1 MVFRMELAVRTR
13 KFHSGFACEYMRGD
27 YASLVGSWRGLVRSF
42 QGSTPQTM
50 LPQTY
55 IVWGKGKAAGFR
67 SGGFAVSDKRT
78 ANPQPYH
85 PGSREPRS
93 AFGFVRLAMIV
104 LFGWCSSLT
113 SPTRPDFP
121 TFHECHSASRSASR
135 EASWLISLS
144 TSARASSLVITTA
157 L

>member
-1 MVFRMELAVRTR
+1 MQPPSVTGLLDAAVAW
-13 KFHSGFACEYMRGD
+13 KGIAV
-27 YASLVGSWRGLVRSF
+27 AAWLVL
-42 QGSTPQTM
+42 
-50 LPQTY
+50 
-55 IVWGKGKAAGFR
+55 
-67 SGGFAVSDKRT
+67 
-78 ANPQPYH
+78 
-85 PGSREPRS
+85 
-93 AFGFVRLAMIV
+93 
-104 LFGWCSSLT
+104 LFT

>member
-1 MVFRMELAVRTR
+1 MPSEMVGAEAPVLPAFLAIQSRATR
-13 KFHSGFACEYMRGD
+13 CFSNFH
-27 YASLVGSWRGLVRSF
+27 
-42 QGSTPQTM
+42 GSTPQTM

-78 ANPQPYH
+78 ANPH
-85 PGSREPRS
+85 PGSRS